1 MGVDARRNRCLIHNV
16 NTHYI
21 LIHYIYILI
30 DITYCLCLID
40 LYTISLIFG
49 LSILIITIF
58 V

>member
-1 MGVDARRNRCLIHNV
+1 MLGEIVVLVIHNA

-21 LIHYIYILI
+21 IILI

-40 LYTISLIFG
+40 LYTISLIFD
-49 LSILIITIF
+49 LSIDIITIF

>member
-1 MGVDARRNRCLIHNV
+1 MERFIVWEIRNV

-49 LSILIITIF
+49 LSIDIITIF